1 MLREIVPDAI
11 AAVASGAD
19 LNVGHDDTV
28 GRVGPYDGSVAPS
41 PGLLSKHYAPRAPL
55 TLYEGPRDRVAAR
68 MADDAQALE
77 MAGKRV
83 GMLTW
88 GDRPAQSVAAE
99 MYAAL
104 REMDAAGVDVIL
116 ASAVDGSD
124 GLVPALLDRLRRA
137 AAGRVVRP

>member
-1 MLREIVPDAI
+1 
-11 AAVASGAD
+11 
-19 LNVGHDDTV
+19 
-28 GRVGPYDGSVAPS
+28 
-41 PGLLSKHYAPRAPL
+41 
-55 TLYEGPRDRVAAR
+55 
-68 MADDAQALE
+68 
-77 MAGKRV
+77 
-83 GMLTW
+83 MLTW